1 MKKFK
6 TYIIAALGSM
16 LIYSCNDA
24 LDITQAGEA
33 YDEQAFNTS
42 ADLAKFLEGS
52 VYSSADIMNQIKYT
66 SLFTDELKIGPA
78 NAGQDQGTFRYL
90 ITPNDPFVEGI
101 WGGQYLLINRVNQLI
116 DKSSQITPLTPADIA
131 SYNNTLAEARV
142 LRAFAYLNLMTYYS
156 TDMKNDNALGV
167 ILSDKIYPFE
177 TKLPRVNNG
186 AIWSFVE
193 SDLAFA
199 DTNLAPPGSHPASY
213 FVSKNFVNALR
224 ARMYLYRGNY
234 PLAKQYATAVLNTN
248 GLVLTPAT
256 PIPAGTP
263 SYANP
268 TQGPPLVPIE
278 SASWA
283 YRFYTQTTTPSP
295 YRQMLFDNIVGEN
308 IFKLSRPS
316 VGGTGGN
323 IANLWTTNT
332 TSITGSP
339 WWVTG
344 VNLVAAYQ
352 NTPNDLRRWAYTDP
366 TSATATNTYVIDKYP
381 GKNNTVLKN
390 DIKVIRLS
398 EIYFILAECAVEEN
412 NFAAAANYIRSVRSA
427 RRWDGVQATLP
438 NYTTKALAYQD
449 ILRERRV
456 ELAFEGHRLIDLKR
470 LGAIAGVS
478 ISRNA
483 GDDVISTPLT
493 LSITD
498 YRWTLPIPVSELNGN
513 PQLLGQQNPGY

>member
-1 MKKFK
+1 MKNFK

-24 LDITQAGEA
+24 IDITQAGEA
-33 YDEQAFNTS
+33 YDEQAFNTP
-42 ADLAKFLEGS
+42 ADLEKFLVGS

-78 NAGQDQGTFRYL
+78 NAGQDQSTFRYL

-101 WGGQYLLINRVNQLI
+101 WSGQYSLINRVNQLI
-116 DKSSQITPLTPADIA
+116 EKSALITPVTAGDVT

-142 LRAFAYLNLMTYYS
+142 LRAYAYLNLMTYYS

-167 ILSDKIYPFE
+167 ILSDKVYPFE

-199 DTNLAPPGSHPASY
+199 ETNLNPPANHPASY
-213 FVSKNFVNALR
+213 FISKNFVNALR

-234 PLAKQYATAVLNTN
+234 ALAKQYATAVLGTP
-248 GLVLTPAT
+248 GLVLTPAI
-256 PIPAGTP
+256 PINNTTP
-263 SYANP
+263 SYTNTA
-268 TQGPPLVPIE
+268 
-278 SASWA
+278 
-283 YRFYTQTTTPSP
+283 FYGQTTTTSP

-332 TSITGSP
+332 TALSGSP

-344 VNLVAAYQ
+344 LNLYSAYQ
-352 NTPNDLRRWAYTDP
+352 NMSNDVRRWAYTDP
-366 TSATATNTYVIDKYP
+366 TSSPSTNTYVIDKYP
-381 GKNNTVLKN
+381 GKNNTALKN

-412 NFAAAANYIRSVRSA
+412 NFTAAANYIRSVRTA
-427 RRWDGVQATLP
+427 RKWDGATATLP
-438 NYTTKALAYQD
+438 VYTSKALAYQD

-456 ELAFEGHRLIDLKR
+456 ELALEGHRLIDLKR

-483 GDDVISTPLT
+483 GDDVITTPLT

-513 PQLLGQQNPGY
+513 PTIVQNPGY

>member
-24 LDITQAGEA
+24 LDIRQAGEA
-33 YDEQAFNTS
+33 YDEQAFNTP

-101 WGGQYLLINRVNQLI
+101 WSGQYLLINRVNQLI
-116 DKSSQITPLTPADIA
+116 EKSALITPMTAADIT

-156 TDMKNDNALGV
+156 TDMKNNNALGV
-167 ILSDKIYPFE
+167 ILADKIYPFD
-177 TKLPRVNNG
+177 TKLPRVSNG

-193 SDLAFA
+193 SDLTFA
-199 DTNLAPPGSHPASY
+199 DTNLSPPSSHPSSY
-213 FVSKNFVNALR
+213 FISKNFVNALR

-234 PLAKQYATAVLNTN
+234 PLAKQYATAVLGTP
-248 GLVLTPAT
+248 GLVLTPAI
-256 PIPAGTP
+256 PINNTTP
-263 SYANP
+263 SYTNTA
-268 TQGPPLVPIE
+268 
-278 SASWA
+278 
-283 YRFYTQTTTPSP
+283 FYGQTTTTSP

-323 IANLWTTNT
+323 IANLWTTNST
-332 TSITGSP
+332 QLNGSP

-344 VNLVAAYQ
+344 VNLFTAYQ
-352 NTPNDLRRWAYTDP
+352 NTANDVRRWAYTDP
-366 TSATATNTYVIDKYP
+366 TSVTASNTYVIDKYP
-381 GKNNTVLKN
+381 GKNNTALKN
-390 DIKVIRLS
+390 DIKVMRLS

-412 NFAAAANYIRSVRSA
+412 DFATAANYIRSVRSA
-427 RRWDGVQATLP
+427 RRWDGVQANLP

-470 LGAIAGVS
+470 LGAVAGVS
-478 ISRNA
+478 INRNA